1 MHQLQFGTKKNTR
14 GNCTKK
20 KKKRERERDKSW
32 CGHFP
37 PLQPTHA
44 RSSAA
49 ATCVTTEA
57 IGDTDDG
64 THEQRLVCNV
74 WCACDALTCI
84 PASPSACLKPFRFC
98 VCDCAPECVAPEDN
112 MRLPHLYDLRVHLM
126 CHSAVR
132 RLTSFIRRC
141 DDTLDF
147 VPRLRDAQISRSTI
161 DTCVCAC
168 LCAS

>member
-1 MHQLQFGTKKNTR
+1 MTKRTNN
-14 GNCTKK
+14 G
-20 KKKRERERDKSW
+20 W
-32 CGHFP
+32 FP
-37 PLQPTHA
+37 PLV
-44 RSSAA
+44 
-49 ATCVTTEA
+49 CVRRA
-57 IGDTDDG
+57 DLYS
-64 THEQRLVCNV
+64 RLTFH
-74 WCACDALTCI
+74 L
-84 PASPSACLKPFRFC
+84 LKPFRLC

-132 RLTSFIRRC
+132 RLTSFSRRC

-168 LCAS
+168 LCGS